1 MTEHRTQTL
10 ATKDNPY
17 HFLESGLSNIYL
29 IGIRVLTYEDG
40 KVVPEILAL
49 KQLLQLIARD
59 LIWKPTALTG
69 EEIKFLR
76 KRLGK
81 KQFELAREIGL
92 EPETL
97 SRSEN
102 GHQQLSE
109 SNDKFIRLYYAFSAL
124 DDAHLNELRKEL
136 SQLLSQ
142 WRVSGEGTVKNKRF
156 AKVMNE
162 EWVLS
167 AA

>member
-1 MTEHRTQTL
+1 MTEQRTETV
-10 ATKDNPY
+10 ATKERPY
-17 HFLESGLSNIYL
+17 HFVESGVSNIYL
-29 IGIRVLTYEDG
+29 IGIRVFTYEDG
-40 KVVPEILAL
+40 KVIPEIPAL
-49 KQLLQLIARD
+49 KRLLQLIARD

-81 KQFELAREIGL
+81 KQFEFAHEIGI

-97 SRSEN
+97 SRCEN
-102 GHQQLSE
+102 GHQRLSE

-124 DDAHLNELRKEL
+124 DDIQLNELRKEL
-136 SQLLSQ
+136 STLLSQ
-142 WRVSGEGTVKNKRF
+142 WRESEQGTVKKKRF